1 MTVVLSARELT
12 RHYEVSRGLFKGHAL
27 VRALNGVSFELE
39 AGKTLA
45 VVGES
50 GCGKSTLARALTL
63 IEEPSSGSLQIAG
76 TEVNGADKAQRKQL
90 RRDVQMVFQS
100 PYASLNPRQKIGDQL
115 AEPLLINTS
124 LSKTERRDKVQKMMQ
139 QVGLRPEHYQRYPH
153 MFSGGQ
159 RQRIALARAMMLQP
173 KVLVADEPTSA
184 LDVSIQAQV
193 LNLFMDLQKEFNT
206 AYVFISHNLA
216 VVRHVADQVLVMY
229 LGRPAEMGPKED
241 IYEKPLH
248 EDRDQNDH
256 RDWHPKHPE
265 QNRAHDGSSSREFEL
280 TDNSGRSMQGT
291 RVFFDPTSTVT
302 QATTEQGC
310 EACEERT
317 AQQGNEGPDGG
328 PGRNLRCCLGSFL
341 RSLLGLRGILTRLFI
356 DLLDAG
362 LGLGLGQA
370 STLGHQLRQVGAIL
384 GSHPAIGSQAADQD
398 PAGHA
403 IGRILAYRDRAVATE

>member
-1 MTVVLSARELT
+1 MAVVLSARELT
-12 RHYEVSRGLFKGHAL
+12 RHYQVSRGLFKGHAL

-76 TEVNGADKAQRKQL
+76 TEVTGASKAERKQL

-124 LSKTERRDKVQKMMQ
+124 LSKAERREKVQKMME

-216 VVRHVADQVLVMY
+216 VVRHVADHVLVMY
-229 LGRPAEMGPKED
+229 LGRPVEMGPKVD

-248 EDRDQNDH
+248 
-256 RDWHPKHPE
+256 PY
-265 QNRAHDGSSSREFEL
+265 
-280 TDNSGRSMQGT
+280 
-291 RVFFDPTSTVT
+291 T
-302 QATTEQGC
+302 QALLSATPAIHPDPLKPKIRIVGELP
-310 EACEERT
+310 
-317 AQQGNEGPDGG
+317 NPLNPPDGCAFHK
-328 PGRNLRCCLGSFL
+328 RCPYATERC
-341 RSLLGLRGILTRLFI
+341 
-356 DLLDAG
+356 AKEVP
-362 LGLGLGQA
+362 A
-370 STLGHQLRQVGAIL
+370 LRQV
-384 GSHPAIGSQAADQD
+384 SSRQ
-398 PAGHA
+398 
-403 IGRILAYRDRAVATE
+403 VACHYAEQFL

>member
-1 MTVVLSARELT
+1 MAVVLSARELT

-76 TEVNGADKAQRKQL
+76 HEVKGASKDQRKQL

-124 LSKTERRDKVQKMMQ
+124 LSKAERRDKVQKMME

-229 LGRPAEMGPKED
+229 LGRPAEMGPKQD
-241 IYEKPLH
+241 IYDKPLH
-248 EDRDQNDH
+248 
-256 RDWHPKHPE
+256 PY
-265 QNRAHDGSSSREFEL
+265 
-280 TDNSGRSMQGT
+280 
-291 RVFFDPTSTVT
+291 T
-302 QATTEQGC
+302 QALLSATPAIHPDPLKPKIRIAGELP
-310 EACEERT
+310 
-317 AQQGNEGPDGG
+317 NPLNPPDGCAFHK
-328 PGRNLRCCLGSFL
+328 RCPYATERC
-341 RSLLGLRGILTRLFI
+341 
-356 DLLDAG
+356 AKEVP
-362 LGLGLGQA
+362 A
-370 STLGHQLRQVGAIL
+370 LRQV
-384 GSHPAIGSQAADQD
+384 STRQ
-398 PAGHA
+398 
-403 IGRILAYRDRAVATE
+403 VACHYAEQFL

>member
-76 TEVNGADKAQRKQL
+76 TEVKGASKAERKQL

-124 LSKTERRDKVQKMMQ
+124 LSKAERRDKVQKMME

-248 EDRDQNDH
+248 
-256 RDWHPKHPE
+256 PY
-265 QNRAHDGSSSREFEL
+265 
-280 TDNSGRSMQGT
+280 
-291 RVFFDPTSTVT
+291 T
-302 QATTEQGC
+302 QALLSATPAVHPDPLKPKIRIAGELP
-310 EACEERT
+310 
-317 AQQGNEGPDGG
+317 NPLNPPDGCAFHK
-328 PGRNLRCCLGSFL
+328 RCPHATERC
-341 RSLLGLRGILTRLFI
+341 
-356 DLLDAG
+356 AKEVP
-362 LGLGLGQA
+362 A
-370 STLGHQLRQVGAIL
+370 LRQV
-384 GSHPAIGSQAADQD
+384 STRQ
-398 PAGHA
+398 
-403 IGRILAYRDRAVATE
+403 VACHYAEQFL

>member
-76 TEVNGADKAQRKQL
+76 TEVKGASKAERKQL

-115 AEPLLINTS
+115 AEPLLINTA
-124 LSKTERRDKVQKMMQ
+124 LSKTERREKVQKMME

-248 EDRDQNDH
+248 
-256 RDWHPKHPE
+256 PY
-265 QNRAHDGSSSREFEL
+265 
-280 TDNSGRSMQGT
+280 
-291 RVFFDPTSTVT
+291 T
-302 QATTEQGC
+302 QALLSATPAIHPDPLKPKIRIAGELP
-310 EACEERT
+310 
-317 AQQGNEGPDGG
+317 NPLNPPDGCAFHK
-328 PGRNLRCCLGSFL
+328 RCPYATERCAKE
-341 RSLLGLRGILTRLFI
+341 IP
-356 DLLDAG
+356 A
-362 LGLGLGQA
+362 
-370 STLGHQLRQVGAIL
+370 LRQV
-384 GSHPAIGSQAADQD
+384 STRQ
-398 PAGHA
+398 
-403 IGRILAYRDRAVATE
+403 VACHYAEQFL

>member
-1 MTVVLSARELT
+1 MAVVLSARELT

-76 TEVNGADKAQRKQL
+76 QEVKGASKDQRKQL

-124 LSKTERRDKVQKMMQ
+124 LSKAERREKVQKMME

-229 LGRPAEMGPKED
+229 LGRPAEMGPKQD
-241 IYEKPLH
+241 IYDKPLH
-248 EDRDQNDH
+248 
-256 RDWHPKHPE
+256 PY
-265 QNRAHDGSSSREFEL
+265 
-280 TDNSGRSMQGT
+280 
-291 RVFFDPTSTVT
+291 T
-302 QATTEQGC
+302 QALLSATPAIHPDPLKPKIRIAGELP
-310 EACEERT
+310 
-317 AQQGNEGPDGG
+317 NPLNPPDGCAFHKRC
-328 PGRNLRCCLGSFL
+328 PYATERCAKEVPALRKV
-341 RSLLGLRGILTRLFI
+341 
-356 DLLDAG
+356 
-362 LGLGLGQA
+362 
-370 STLGHQLRQVGAIL
+370 STRQVACHYAEQFL
-384 GSHPAIGSQAADQD
+384 
-398 PAGHA
+398 
-403 IGRILAYRDRAVATE
+403 

>member
-1 MTVVLSARELT
+1 MAVGRTARELT

-63 IEEPSSGSLQIAG
+63 IEAPTAGSLQIAG
-76 TEVNGADKAQRKQL
+76 TEVAGASKAERKQL

-124 LSKTERRDKVQKMMQ
+124 LSKAERREKVQRMME

-193 LNLFMDLQKEFNT
+193 LNLFMDLQKEFDT

-248 EDRDQNDH
+248 PYTQALLSATPAI
-256 RDWHPKHPE
+256 HPDPLKPKIRIAGE
-265 QNRAHDGSSSREFEL
+265 LPNPLNPPDGCAVHKRCPYATERCASEVPAFRPV
-280 TDNSGRSMQGT
+280 GT
-291 RVFFDPTSTVT
+291 R
-302 QATTEQGC
+302 QGACHYAEQ
-310 EACEERT
+310 
-317 AQQGNEGPDGG
+317 
-328 PGRNLRCCLGSFL
+328 FL
-341 RSLLGLRGILTRLFI
+341 
-356 DLLDAG
+356 
-362 LGLGLGQA
+362 
-370 STLGHQLRQVGAIL
+370 
-384 GSHPAIGSQAADQD
+384 
-398 PAGHA
+398 
-403 IGRILAYRDRAVATE
+403 

>member
-1 MTVVLSARELT
+1 MSIVLTARDLT
-12 RHYEVSRGLFKGHAL
+12 RHYQVSRGLFKGQATL
-27 VRALNGVSFELE
+27 RALNGVSFELE

-63 IEEPSSGSLQIAG
+63 IEQPTSGSLKIAG
-76 TEVNGADKAQRKQL
+76 QEVTGANKAQRQQL

-115 AEPLLINTS
+115 VEPLLINTQ
-124 LSKTERRDKVQKMMQ
+124 LSRAERRDSAQLMMQ

-193 LNLFMDLQKEFNT
+193 LNLFMDLQEQFNT

-229 LGRPAEMGPKED
+229 LGQPVEMGPKELM
-241 IYEKPLH
+241 YNRPLH
-248 EDRDQNDH
+248 
-256 RDWHPKHPE
+256 PY
-265 QNRAHDGSSSREFEL
+265 
-280 TDNSGRSMQGT
+280 
-291 RVFFDPTSTVT
+291 T
-302 QATTEQGC
+302 QALLSATPSIHPNPNKPKIQLHGELPNPLNPPSGC
-310 EACEERT
+310 AFHQRCRHAT
-317 AQQGNEGPDGG
+317 ALCSQQAP
-328 PGRNLRCCLGSFL
+328 PLR
-341 RSLLGLRGILTRLFI
+341 
-356 DLLDAG
+356 LLDA
-362 LGLGLGQA
+362 
-370 STLGHQLRQVGAIL
+370 RQVAC
-384 GSHPAIGSQAADQD
+384 H
-398 PAGHA
+398 HA
-403 IGRILAYRDRAVATE
+403 EQINA

>member
-39 AGKTLA
+39 AGKTLV

-76 TEVNGADKAQRKQL
+76 TEVKGASKAERKQL

-124 LSKTERRDKVQKMMQ
+124 LSKTERREKVQKMME

-248 EDRDQNDH
+248 
-256 RDWHPKHPE
+256 PY
-265 QNRAHDGSSSREFEL
+265 
-280 TDNSGRSMQGT
+280 
-291 RVFFDPTSTVT
+291 T
-302 QATTEQGC
+302 QALLSATPAIHPDPLKPKIRIAGELP
-310 EACEERT
+310 
-317 AQQGNEGPDGG
+317 NPLNPPDGCAFHK
-328 PGRNLRCCLGSFL
+328 RCPYATERCAKE
-341 RSLLGLRGILTRLFI
+341 IP
-356 DLLDAG
+356 A
-362 LGLGLGQA
+362 
-370 STLGHQLRQVGAIL
+370 LRQVGTR
-384 GSHPAIGSQAADQD
+384 Q
-398 PAGHA
+398 
-403 IGRILAYRDRAVATE
+403 VACHYAEQFL

>member
-1 MTVVLSARELT
+1 MAVVLSARDLT

-76 TEVNGADKAQRKQL
+76 TEVKGASKAERKQL

-124 LSKTERRDKVQKMMQ
+124 LSKAERREKVQRMME

-216 VVRHVADQVLVMY
+216 VVRHVADHVLVMY
-229 LGRPAEMGPKED
+229 LGRPVEMGPKVD

-248 EDRDQNDH
+248 
-256 RDWHPKHPE
+256 PY
-265 QNRAHDGSSSREFEL
+265 
-280 TDNSGRSMQGT
+280 
-291 RVFFDPTSTVT
+291 T
-302 QATTEQGC
+302 QALLSATPAIHPDPLKPKIRIVGELP
-310 EACEERT
+310 
-317 AQQGNEGPDGG
+317 NPLNPPDGCAFHK
-328 PGRNLRCCLGSFL
+328 RCPYATERC
-341 RSLLGLRGILTRLFI
+341 
-356 DLLDAG
+356 AKEVP
-362 LGLGLGQA
+362 A
-370 STLGHQLRQVGAIL
+370 LRQV
-384 GSHPAIGSQAADQD
+384 SSRQ
-398 PAGHA
+398 
-403 IGRILAYRDRAVATE
+403 VACHYAEQFL